1 MQDRYYTSYFS
12 TPSNMLKQRDKAI
25 KGPNGWLLLVA
36 CNSGL
41 KLAEN
46 VKTSYEMIYSEIEHA
61 QIEVPLIGSENNPI
75 TRVFNDSE
83 TCPRLPIHVAGS
95 DAYVFQN
102 VHNKDYGNSA
112 NENIQQLIQVVR
124 TLKTHRAKTI
134 TVVLPYLP
142 YSRQDKPSFMKREA
156 ALASL
161 FADQLKIAGTD
172 ICLTY
177 HPHTSSVYGFFEP
190 EIKLVALSGLDLF
203 KAVFSKFHG
212 DSETVIVS
220 TDAGG
225 AKEVIYFAEKL
236 SVTYAISS
244 KFRKQK
250 DSAKII
256 GLVGDTKN
264 KKRAIVIDDETV
276 TANSVI
282 NTVKTLY
289 EVYEIHE
296 IYVALSHFKL
306 GKENVERLKEANK
319 KYGLREVHITD
330 TIPQNKDMLE
340 EYPFIYAHT
349 LSEIF
354 AATINKLHYNE
365 SVSQI
370 FSRL

>member
-12 TPSNMLKQRDKAI
+12 TPSKSSRQHEKSLT
-25 KGPNGWLLLVA
+25 GPNGWLLFVA
-36 CNSGL
+36 CNSGIH
-41 KLAEN
+41 LAEK
-46 VKTSYEMIYSEIEHA
+46 VKSSYEMIYGEIEKT
-61 QIEVPLIGSENNPI
+61 QMEIPLIGSDSNPI
-75 TRVFNDSE
+75 TRVFSDSE

-95 DAYVFQN
+95 DVYVFQSA
-102 VHNKDYGNSA
+102 HNKDYGNTA

-124 TLKTHRAKTI
+124 TLKTHRANTI

-177 HPHTSSVYGFFEP
+177 HPHTSAVYGFFEP

-203 KAVFSKFHG
+203 KAVFKKFYG
-212 DSETVIVS
+212 DNDTVIVS

-236 SVTYAISS
+236 SVNYAISS

-256 GLVGDTKN
+256 GVVGDITN

-276 TANSVI
+276 TANSLI
-282 NTVKTLY
+282 NTVRTLY
-289 EVYEIHE
+289 DNYEIKE
-296 IYVALSHFKL
+296 IYIALSHFKL
-306 GKENVERLKEANK
+306 EKENIDRLKEVHA
-319 KYGLREVHITD
+319 KYGLKEVHITD
-330 TIPQNKDMLE
+330 TIPQNEKLLSQ
-340 EYPFIYAHT
+340 YPFIYQHT
-349 LSEIF
+349 LAEII